1 MNKGIF
7 SVSKIV
13 LALSSVLGM
22 SQVAMANQAPFITDA
37 VANGTVK
44 INMRARYEGVDE
56 DNAKKG
62 ANAGTL
68 RTRLTYKTAGFM
80 GINVLAEVDNVTA
93 IGQFNSTDN
102 GNTGYSVVA
111 DPEGTDVNQIALTYK
126 RDDLKATAGRQRIL
140 HQGQRF
146 VGGVGWRQNEQ
157 TYDSLRVEYAL
168 NSALNF
174 DYVYIHNI
182 NRVFGD
188 SSAKPDMHG
197 AFQLVNVNYKINKS
211 HKVTGFAYNLDY
223 DTSADS
229 STQTLGF
236 DYDGKLGVVYLHT
249 SYATQSDTAD
259 STKDFSADYYAVDA
273 SIKVSS
279 FKIKAGVE
287 VLGSDNG
294 IAFSTPLA
302 TLHKYQGFADKFLG
316 TPATGIQ
323 DVFAGVATKIGPVA
337 VSATYH
343 DFKSD
348 VDSIDYGSE
357 LDLTAKYKFNK
368 NVTGLV
374 KYADYSADEHSV
386 DTSKLWVMVNVNF

>member
-1 MNKGIF
+1 MKKAIF

-22 SQVAMANQAPFITDA
+22 SQMAMANQGPSITDA

-44 INMRARYEGVDE
+44 INMRARYETVDE
-56 DNAKKG
+56 DNAKKD

-68 RTRLTYKTAGFM
+68 RTRLTYKTADFKGF
-80 GINVLAEVDNVTA
+80 NVLAEVDNVTA
-93 IGQFNSTDN
+93 IGQYNSTDN
-102 GNTGYSVVA
+102 GNADYSVVA
-111 DPEGTDVNQIALTYK
+111 DPEGTDVNQFALSYK
-126 RDDLKATAGRQRIL
+126 NGGLKATAGRQRIL

-146 VGGVGWRQNEQ
+146 VGGVAWRQNEQ
-157 TYDSLRVEYAL
+157 TYDGLRVEYAL
-168 NSALNF
+168 SSALNF
-174 DYVYIHNI
+174 DYAYIHNI
-182 NRVFGD
+182 NKIFGNSD
-188 SSAKPDMHG
+188 GKPDAHG
-197 AFQLVNVNYKINKS
+197 AFQLANVNFKINKE
-211 HKVTGFAYNLDY
+211 HKVTGFVYDLDY
-223 DTSADS
+223 DASADS

-236 DYDGKLGVVYLHT
+236 DYNGKFGPVNVHA

-279 FKIKAGVE
+279 FKIKAGLE

-294 IAFSTPLA
+294 VAFSTPLA

-343 DFKSD
+343 DFTSD

-368 NVTGLV
+368 KVTGLV

>member
-294 IAFSTPLA
+294 VAFSTPLA

>member
-111 DPEGTDVNQIALTYK
+111 NPEGTDVNQIALTYK

-294 IAFSTPLA
+294 VAFSTPLA